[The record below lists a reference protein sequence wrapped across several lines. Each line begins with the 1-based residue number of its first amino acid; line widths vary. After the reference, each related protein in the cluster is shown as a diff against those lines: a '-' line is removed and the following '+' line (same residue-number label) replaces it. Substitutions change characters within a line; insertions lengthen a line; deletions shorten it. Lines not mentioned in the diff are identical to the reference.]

1 MIRIEDFNT
10 IEKFRIFIIDYLKK
24 NKILSKF
31 KHNLLKYPIFYNN
44 FYNYIEF
51 FYIKKNQLED
61 FFIDSFNWRFS
72 PEGDNYWCDISRN
85 FRIYIKETMYYDE
98 YWSD

>member
-1 MIRIEDFNT
+1 MIRIEDFDT

-31 KHNLLKYPIFYNN
+31 KHNLSKYPISCSDI
-44 FYNYIEF
+44 YNYITF
-51 FYIKKNQLED
+51 FYITKINLED
-61 FFIDSFNWRFS
+61 FFIYSFNWKNS
-72 PEGDNYWCDISRN
+72 PEGDDYWCDISRN
-85 FRIYIKETMYYDE
+85 FRIYIKNDIYYDD